1 MEQTDHKIM
10 DHPAAIRALSLL
22 RWALCMR
29 LNTTSIRKTGRMTL
43 IRPNNPEAIAWST
56 RPNAPCTRNHSEA
69 QNSTAR
75 ITRTK
80 HAMSRLYL
88 VKTPITGDGSTASM
102 TLVSPERALPADLL
116 PLDFVLEDA
125 VRAITVMIL
134 PMGCAM
140 T

>member
-1 MEQTDHKIM
+1 
-10 DHPAAIRALSLL
+10 
-22 RWALCMR
+22 
-29 LNTTSIRKTGRMTL
+29 
-43 IRPNNPEAIAWST
+43 
-56 RPNAPCTRNHSEA
+56 
-69 QNSTAR
+69 
-75 ITRTK
+75 
-80 HAMSRLYL
+80 MSRLYL
-88 VKTPITGDGSTASM
+88 VKTPITGDGSTVSM